1 MNTWALDL
9 VQLLSTGTTRKQLAW
24 AWPTVH
30 GSAVILIGWLLV
42 LLVIVALTVIVI
54 VPVIVD
60 LIVVI
65 VVAVVVLFFFF
76 ALKGQLNSYCTNF
89 FGAVLRQACATKVTK
104 ACLISPL
111 DAFPV
116 QLILSHTCHILH
128 IFEFGN
134 SFYLRLW
141 VPNLAD
147 QPIFFSSAGWS
158 AAQWGIEVKQATP
171 SWSWKLK
178 TTMCRMCILPG
189 HIKAVREC
197 RGWML
202 SHRKPRVCPQSFF
215 GKGSK
220 KMCFQK
226 PE

>member
-1 MNTWALDL
+1 M
-9 VQLLSTGTTRKQLAW
+9 
-24 AWPTVH
+24 
-30 GSAVILIGWLLV
+30 V

-65 VVAVVVLFFFF
+65 VVAVVVFFCFE
-76 ALKGQLNSYCTNF
+76 GPTQLILHLF

-116 QLILSHTCHILH
+116 QLILSQTCHILH

-158 AAQWGIEVKQATP
+158 AAQ
-171 SWSWKLK
+171 
-178 TTMCRMCILPG
+178 
-189 HIKAVREC
+189 
-197 RGWML
+197 
-202 SHRKPRVCPQSFF
+202 
-215 GKGSK
+215 
-220 KMCFQK
+220 
-226 PE
+226 

>member
-1 MNTWALDL
+1 MSVTNDSWFSCDFNRL
-9 VQLLSTGTTRKQLAW
+9 VVGPPCHRRAHCHCHCPCHCRSHCRY
-24 AWPTVH
+24 
-30 GSAVILIGWLLV
+30 SCRSRCSI
-42 LLVIVALTVIVI
+42 
-54 VPVIVD
+54 
-60 LIVVI
+60 
-65 VVAVVVLFFFF
+65 FF
-76 ALKGQLNSYCTNF
+76 ALKGQLNSYCTYF

-158 AAQWGIEVKQATP
+158 AAQ
-171 SWSWKLK
+171 
-178 TTMCRMCILPG
+178 
-189 HIKAVREC
+189 
-197 RGWML
+197 
-202 SHRKPRVCPQSFF
+202 
-215 GKGSK
+215 
-220 KMCFQK
+220 
-226 PE
+226 